1 MSTANSSRCLESELA
16 ANLSVIMPVYNESK
30 TLDLIVPRVLA
41 QPCVAQVLAV
51 DDGSTDCSPE
61 QLAAWVERDDRVRFL
76 RHPRNRGKGAAIRTA
91 LPHATAPVV
100 LIQDADLE
108 YDPEDYQQMLKLI
121 QSGQADVVYGSR
133 FLAGAR
139 QVNSFWHTLGN
150 RILTLASNLASNLS
164 LTDEA
169 TCYKMFR
176 REILT
181 RITLE
186 EEGFGFCPEITAKIS
201 KLGIKIY
208 ETPIRY
214 SGRTRAEGKKIRL
227 RDGWGAMRCVIKY
240 NWMGSSSSKCAG
252 LDGGSFDCHGEGV
265 KVHASRK

>member
-1 MSTANSSRCLESELA
+1 MSHLPNRARYETTRDSGLA
-16 ANLSVIMPVYNESK
+16 VVMPVYNESQ
-30 TLDLIVPRVLA
+30 TLDLLFPRVLA
-41 QPCVAQVLAV
+41 QPFVREVLAV
-51 DDGSTDCSPE
+51 DDGSSDSSAE
-61 QLAAWVERDDRVRFL
+61 KLEEWAKRDKRVRLF
-76 RHPRNRGKGAAIRTA
+76 RHERNRGKGAAIRTA
-91 LPHATAPVV
+91 LPNVTAPVV
-100 LIQDADLE
+100 IIQDADLE
-108 YDPEDYQQMLKLI
+108 YFPEDYSRMLRLI
-121 QSGQADVVYGSR
+121 SYGEADVVYGSR

-150 RILTLASNLASNLS
+150 RFLTFASNLACNLC

-176 REILT
+176 SELLS

-186 EEGFGFCPEITAKIS
+186 ENGFGFCPEITAKFS

-227 RDGWGAMRCVIKY
+227 RDGLGALRCLIKY
-240 NWMGSSSSKCAG
+240 NWWIASKN
-252 LDGGSFDCHGEGV
+252 HGM
-265 KVHASRK
+265 ASPNLREA